1 MYLIKEA
8 IAWVKSG
15 PESHGVVQIVPDIA
29 EEGKVLCYQL
39 YTAYEPNPD
48 YLGRILF
55 DAKGFWIYDGEVL
68 TVAEQEQLAKF
79 IISQFL
85 LLKRGDSL

>member
-15 PESHGVVQIVPDIA
+15 PESHEVVQIVPETIR
-29 EEGKVLCYQL
+29 EGNVLCYKL

-55 DAKGFWIYDGEVL
+55 DAQGYWIYDGETLSVI
-68 TVAEQEQLAKF
+68 EQEQVAKF
-79 IISQFL
+79 IINYVEII
-85 LLKRGDSL
+85 